1 MAKSGIYIKPSKRGT
16 FTAAAKRHGK
26 SVQGFASQV
35 LANKGNYSPAM
46 VKKANFARN
55 ASKWKKEFGGFIDN
69 QLGAEPVDTPIGM
82 FQLGGDL
89 TDSNITPEER
99 NAIVEG
105 LKLEDK
111 SEKQLQRLY
120 RKLEKS
126 DVPNLGGRGVSE
138 SIREKNLDI
147 TQKQKSVVQEYLDQ
161 LNQVDAVTGPDVP
174 MYQWGGTFGKGSNA
188 VNLNTSML
196 AERHEDL
203 KNLKYLD
210 LPDTDWGSLAMNI
223 GGAALSAYGGA
234 GGTFGGRI
242 GEGASGAFANIGS
255 SDIAGLGSAMMGAGA
270 KGLAGANVVGG
281 PSTLDYAITS
291 GALSGMV
298 GGQQLSN
305 QSGIGYGD
313 GKVTLQD
320 YLKMKK
326 MKELEE
332 QGQLEDGGQIPQ
344 ESPWINISSQEDY
357 DSLFGQMIDEE
368 KEGYLPVYQ
377 EGGQLLGYLP
387 EYGFGSWLGDN
398 AGKILKGVGGVVSVI
413 PGFGQIAG
421 PILIG
426 AGAATDA
433 IVGHVR
439 KKRAEEELE
448 TAEQRE
454 EKMAGMRDDAERYR
468 ADFDASK
475 NIAYGATF
483 EMGGGL
489 MENVPRSNQAP
500 MITEYGSGSN
510 SHQEGV
516 GGVPVDAKGNPA
528 TVSRQSV
535 VGLTEKGEVTWNG
548 YVFSDKLTT

>member
-1 MAKSGIYIKPSKRGT
+1 
-16 FTAAAKRHGK
+16 
-26 SVQGFASQV
+26 
-35 LANKGNYSPAM
+35 
-46 VKKANFARN
+46 
-55 ASKWKKEFGGFIDN
+55 
-69 QLGAEPVDTPIGM
+69 
-82 FQLGGDL
+82 
-89 TDSNITPEER
+89 
-99 NAIVEG
+99 
-105 LKLEDK
+105 
-111 SEKQLQRLY
+111 
-120 RKLEKS
+120 
-126 DVPNLGGRGVSE
+126 
-138 SIREKNLDI
+138 
-147 TQKQKSVVQEYLDQ
+147 
-161 LNQVDAVTGPDVP
+161 
-174 MYQWGGTFGKGSNA
+174 
-188 VNLNTSML
+188 ML